1 VRLIHSYH
9 PDSED
14 VTLCGRTGAVVSG
27 SESALLVA
35 AQAGDTDAF
44 AAVVGP
50 LRGELHAHCYRMLGS
65 FHDAE
70 DAVQETLE
78 RAWRALG
85 RFEARGSVRPWLFRI
100 ATNRCLSMLERR
112 GRRELPVHLDEV
124 AGTDAE
130 VFWLQ
135 PYADERLGPEPRA
148 VARESIELSF
158 VAALQRLS
166 GPQRAVLLL
175 REVLGF
181 SAREVAQ
188 QLDTS
193 VAAVNSAMQR
203 ARAVLDP
210 ALPAATQQATMR
222 KLGDEAV
229 RDLAQRYARAWEA
242 GDVEAIVALIT
253 DDARYSMPPVAT
265 WFAGRAA
272 IRGFLL
278 AGPLQ
283 CRWRFLPTTAN
294 GQLAFGTY
302 RWDERQAAYLP
313 GGLDV
318 LALRDR
324 HIGEVV
330 SFLDA
335 DLVAFGLP
343 ASLPG

>member
-1 VRLIHSYH
+1 M
-9 PDSED
+9 
-14 VTLCGRTGAVVSG
+14 VSG
-27 SESALLVA
+27 SESTLLA
-35 AQAGDTDAF
+35 AARAGDADAF
-44 AAVVGP
+44 AAVAGP
-50 LRGELHAHCYRMLGS
+50 MRGELRAHCYRMLGS

-78 RAWRALG
+78 RAWRAIG

-112 GRRELPVHLDEV
+112 GRRELPVHLDDAAA
-124 AGTDAE
+124 AGAE
-130 VFWLQ
+130 VLWLQ

-148 VARESIELSF
+148 LARESIELSF

-166 GPQRAVLLL
+166 GRQRAVLLL

-203 ARAVLDP
+203 ARAVLAP
-210 ALPAATQQATMR
+210 VLPAATQQATMR
-222 KLGDEAV
+222 ELGDQAV
-229 RDLAQRYARAWEA
+229 RELARRYARAWEA
-242 GDVEAIVALIT
+242 GDVETIVALLT
-253 DDARYSMPPVAT
+253 GDARYSMPPVAT
-265 WFAGRAA
+265 WFAGRVA

-278 AGPLQ
+278 AGPLR

-302 RWDERQAAYLP
+302 RWDEQQAAYLP

-324 HIGEVV
+324 RIGEVV

>member
-1 VRLIHSYH
+1 MTV
-9 PDSED
+9 PPP
-14 VTLCGRTGAVVSG
+14 GA
-27 SESALLVA
+27 EPALLEA
-35 AQAGDTDAF
+35 AQAGDADAF
-44 AAVVGP
+44 AAVVSP
-50 LRGELHAHCYRMLGS
+50 FRGELHAHCYRMLGS

-70 DAVQETLE
+70 DALQETLV
-78 RAWRALG
+78 RAWQALG

-112 GRRELPVHLDEV
+112 GRRELPVHLDDAAE
-124 AGTDAE
+124 AGGE
-130 VFWLQ
+130 ILWLQ
-135 PYADERLGPEPRA
+135 PYADEGLGPEPQA

-210 ALPAATQQATMR
+210 ALPAATQRATMR
-222 KLGDEAV
+222 KLGDAAV
-229 RDLAQRYARAWEA
+229 RELAQRYARAWES
-242 GDVEAIVALIT
+242 GDVGAIVSLLT
-253 DDARYSMPPVAT
+253 EDARYSMPPMPS
-265 WFAGRAA
+265 WFAGHAD
-272 IRGFLL
+272 IRRFLL
-278 AGPLQ
+278 TGPLNL
-283 CRWRFLPTTAN
+283 RWRFLPTTAN

-302 RWDERQAAYLP
+302 RWDEAKGAYLP

-318 LALRDR
+318 VALRDGR
-324 HIGEVV
+324 IEEVV

-335 DLVAFGLP
+335 GFEAFGLP
-343 ASLPG
+343 PGLPG